1 MGGDIMIYNENIKKN
16 FMQLGLRQL
25 HPVEYLRILL
35 GHVYWISMD
44 CYERIVQAQDD
55 DNVGSRERETLPC
68 KTGYEEE
75 ESFVDIA
82 SGEVVDADD
91 EDIIAS
97 FITWYQYEDFREE
110 IRNIMKDHK
119 EIIVDFE
126 R

>member
-16 FMQLGLRQL
+16 FMQLALRNFCSL
-25 HPVEYLRILL
+25 YYLSILL
-35 GHVYWISMD
+35 RHVYWISMD

-55 DNVGSRERETLPC
+55 YNAGSRERVTLPC
-68 KTGYEEE
+68 MTGFEEDVI
-75 ESFVDIA
+75 VDIA

-97 FITWYQYEDFREE
+97 FITWYQYEDFRED
-110 IRNIMKDHK
+110 IRNIMKDYK
-119 EIIVDFE
+119 EIIIDFE